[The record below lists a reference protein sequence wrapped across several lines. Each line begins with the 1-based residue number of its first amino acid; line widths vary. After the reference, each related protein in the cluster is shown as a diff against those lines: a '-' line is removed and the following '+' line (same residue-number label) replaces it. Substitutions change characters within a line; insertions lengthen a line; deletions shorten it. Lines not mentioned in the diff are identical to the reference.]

1 MTESL
6 KLKEKIGYGF
16 GDFASSMFWK
26 IFSMFLMY
34 YYTDIVDLSPV
45 SVGTML
51 LLTRLWDG
59 INDPLMGIIS
69 DRTNTKQ
76 GKFRPF
82 LLWGAIPFGLI
93 GIVTFSIPD
102 YGPGGKL
109 IYAYVTYT
117 MMMMVYTF
125 VNVPYAS
132 LLGVMTDKPK
142 ERTSLS
148 SFRFIGAYAGG
159 MVMTASIPSLLQFF
173 KSMEFS
179 DARGFQLSVVI
190 YAIIAAFFFI
200 MTYVWTK
207 ERLKPVREKV
217 SIKNDLKDLAK
228 NIQWFIMLGACIAVL
243 IFNSLRDGSIQ
254 YYFKYYIQD
263 QNLPLLGEVGWE
275 KLSGAYMTVWLG
287 SNMLG
292 VLFANPLSSLIGKR
306 RTFIYAMALAAI
318 LSMGVFFLKPDQILM
333 IFILNI
339 LIGLTA
345 GIVLPLIWS
354 MYADIADYS
363 EYKTGRRATGLIF
376 SSSSMSQKM
385 GWTLGGAITGW
396 ILSAYGFEANTV
408 QTEESITGIRMLIS
422 VYPAIGAGIA
432 VLFLMTYRLSDR
444 FMEQVTRE
452 LREIRKTKNTQMK

>member
-34 YYTDIVDLSPV
+34 YYTDIVDLSPE

-59 INDPLMGIIS
+59 VNDPLMGIIA
-69 DRTNTKQ
+69 DRTNTNQ

-93 GIVTFSIPD
+93 GIITFSMPNF
-102 YGPGGKL
+102 GPSGKM
-109 IYAYVTYT
+109 IYAYITYT
-117 MMMMVYTF
+117 LMMMVYTL

-159 MVMTASIPSLLQFF
+159 MVMTASIPLLLELFR
-173 KSMEFS
+173 SMDFS
-179 DARGFQLSVVI
+179 DARGFQLSVII
-190 YAIIAAFFFI
+190 YATIAAFFFI
-200 MTYVWTK
+200 MTYAWTK
-207 ERLKPVREKV
+207 ERLKPVAEKT
-217 SIKNDLKDLAK
+217 SIKDDLKDLAK
-228 NIQWFIMLGACIAVL
+228 NGQWFIMLGACVAVL

-263 QNLPLLGEVGWE
+263 QTLPLFGEVGWE

-292 VLFANPLSSLIGKR
+292 VLFATPISSRIGKR
-306 RTFIYAMALAAI
+306 STFIYAMILAA
-318 LSMGVFFLKPDQILM
+318 LFSVWLFFLKPDEILL
-333 IFILNI
+333 IFTLNV
-339 LIGLTA
+339 LVGLTA

-354 MYADIADYS
+354 MYADISDYS
-363 EYKTGRRATGLIF
+363 EHKTGRRATGLIF

-396 ILSAYGFEANTV
+396 ILGAYGFEANAI
-408 QTEESITGIRMLIS
+408 QSEESVTGIRMLIS
-422 VYPAIGAGIA
+422 IYPAIGAAVA
-432 VLFLMTYRLSDR
+432 VLFLLTYRLSDR
-444 FMEQVTRE
+444 AMEQVVVE
-452 LREIRKTKNTQMK
+452 LRKKRGN

>member
-34 YYTDIVDLSPV
+34 YYTDIVDLSPE

-59 INDPLMGIIS
+59 VNDPLMGIIA
-69 DRTNTKQ
+69 DRTNTNQ

-93 GIVTFSIPD
+93 GIITFSMPNF
-102 YGPGGKL
+102 GPSGKM
-109 IYAYVTYT
+109 IYAYITYT
-117 MMMMVYTF
+117 LMMMVYTL

-159 MVMTASIPSLLQFF
+159 MVMTASIPLLLKLFR
-173 KSMEFS
+173 SMDFS
-179 DARGFQLSVVI
+179 DARGFQLSVII
-190 YAIIAAFFFI
+190 YATIAAFFFI
-200 MTYVWTK
+200 MTYAWTK
-207 ERLKPVREKV
+207 ERLKPVAEKT
-217 SIKNDLKDLAK
+217 SIKDDLKDLAK
-228 NIQWFIMLGACIAVL
+228 NGQWFIMLGACVAVL

-263 QNLPLLGEVGWE
+263 QTLPLFGEVGWE

-292 VLFANPLSSLIGKR
+292 VLFANPISSRIGKR
-306 RTFIYAMALAAI
+306 STFIYAMILAA
-318 LSMGVFFLKPDQILM
+318 LFSVWLFFLKPDEILL
-333 IFILNI
+333 IFALNV
-339 LIGLTA
+339 LVGLTA

-354 MYADIADYS
+354 MYADISDYS
-363 EYKTGRRATGLIF
+363 EHKTGRRATGLIF

-396 ILSAYGFEANTV
+396 ILGAYGFEANAI
-408 QTEESITGIRMLIS
+408 QSEESVTGIRMLIS
-422 VYPAIGAGIA
+422 IYPAIGAAVA
-432 VLFLMTYRLSDR
+432 VLFLLTYRLSDR
-444 FMEQVTRE
+444 AMEQVVVE
-452 LREIRKTKNTQMK
+452 LRKKRGN